1 MLILIGLV
9 LNLLYTAMIW
19 LSVMGQSGMVFVGVV
34 GVVGVVIGKITSGSF
49 PGSGTWTTML
59 IVSVSK
65 AGFGFVE
72 LSWSKLSNTSV

>member
-34 GVVGVVIGKITSGSF
+34 GVVGITGVVRVVGIAGVVGVVGVVIGKVTSGS
-49 PGSGTWTTML
+49 PW
-59 IVSVSK
+59 V
-65 AGFGFVE
+65 
-72 LSWSKLSNTSV
+72 